1 MGDLQS
7 PAVSDFVSR
16 ASSFPISALPEILNS
31 FPKRWPLPR
40 GDLYHWIPLLNRFD
54 NILEQF
60 NRVYGLD
67 AGPQSK
73 PFGIVLLSKGIAAE
87 DNEGI
92 VKGTSREELEHLDF
106 GDDGD
111 RQLVEHILRFS
122 RTLLENCG
130 NRSLYGSSERLSELL
145 NTTSLPLLS
154 TVLQLMVRLA
164 QRYHAS
170 RQRTNSANQ
179 TLNNAL
185 LASHYNIDLEKVQKL
200 AEPFV
205 KLPSS
210 YHTTP
215 QTPSGKKGKE
225 KATSSRH
232 QAMTAN
238 ANDMLSLIQPSD
250 AYMNGSANHGK
261 TAGRQETESFKW
273 EDWGGVSLTYY
284 PTSGSKDNV
293 KQATP
298 TPSRRGSSLS
308 KPSRLSS
315 SDETAEI
322 SPNTSGEK
330 PEGRPTAM
338 ANLEITSDQIKAK
351 TIENLLS
358 NPPTDLPKDVQYD
371 LLTKSRVAY
380 AVITSVETRQEI
392 VGIRLLALTNLAYIY
407 SEENFKQ
414 KILQRDSDEP
424 RNLQLVQLLSN
435 MLHPLVKKPN
445 NIPIKL
451 QTFALGTLESLAKLK
466 TTAPDV
472 CTALSVNVNH
482 GVLFLLLRKAVADM
496 GTESKDPMD
505 VQLEEW
511 REAVFA
517 LLDTL
522 PTSTPRTGEA
532 LISAGVL
539 GILVELLNLRTSKA
553 ERSFPKT
560 LTFLNNL
567 IAPARDAFQT
577 LANANGLE
585 AISDLMAYEV
595 KTSIERAENG
605 QGLQPDYRNRVV
617 DYQIPFFGQ
626 QTLRMIFKIIREMMT
641 NNSGNFDRLLR
652 NFIDSPSLLSGLRTV
667 IVNPKVF
674 GSNVWSGA
682 VNIMSS
688 FIHNEPTSYAVI
700 SEAGLSKGL
709 LETLSTKPV
718 LSVKVGQT
726 DDGTEDSNEGTAQ
739 ATDNIDDL
747 PDASA
752 DTEKLMTYFASK
764 MDTEFRPEGVSL
776 AKGVL
781 PATEPIIAIPHAF
794 GALCLNRAG
803 MDMLKKTDALDNF
816 FEIFESPAHV
826 RVMTSE
832 QELGQLIGQALE
844 ELVRHHPTLKI
855 LVLCSVIKMINRV
868 KNLCLALGQK
878 NDTGAKIWVQDNASN
893 IVAPGE
899 AESAHRLTE
908 SDGDVLMNDL
918 DTSRERPAVQKAPHS
933 DPSDADEEDEPTLL
947 SYIAAAMRFLSGFAE
962 NQATANLLADSG
974 IVELVLEMA
983 TLPVLVYDYNTH
995 SASIEIRRVLHVFA
1009 EAKPHL
1015 VLPTL
1020 LQYTQSAVDRLAPLH
1035 SHTGPS
1041 SFFADFTS
1049 PTSNYSKMSTQ
1060 ASSRALGTMIVRSL
1074 VSVHTLC
1081 NILGEIFSHPPFN
1094 TRTTQ
1099 TPFSLV
1105 NLTDIYINLIKD
1117 LGSLHRVCVWEEI
1130 LLMRRLPE
1138 HWNKATQFRGYGM
1151 GSAEADKIFGF
1162 SSSDDDLPGL
1172 ESVPEMHGPGSSS
1185 LGPATTPSTSR
1196 KSITLDDMNSAAFKN
1211 SRVLR
1216 FLLGQIPAAT
1226 TPFFRSL
1233 GKSLLGKR
1241 RSHTPDPYLRQNA
1254 SMVANAIS
1262 SAYMQMFTYEPPH
1275 DAEKMQRYSYWI
1287 VILTSISRLLIEGKH
1302 LVIYAHYGLTND
1314 SRWLTEDAN
1323 ASSDVASTS
1332 ISTGWRS

>member
-1 MGDLQS
+1 MS
-7 PAVSDFVSR
+7 SFVSK
-16 ASSFPISALPEILNS
+16 ASSFPVSALPEILDS

-60 NRVYGLD
+60 IKVYGLD

-73 PFGIVLLSKGIAAE
+73 PFGTILLNRGIAAE
-87 DNEGI
+87 DGEGI
-92 VKGTSREELEHLDF
+92 IKGTSREELESLHF

-111 RQLVEHILRFS
+111 RQLVEDILQFS

-154 TVLQLMVRLA
+154 NVLQLMIRLA

-170 RQRTNSANQ
+170 RQRTPNANQ
-179 TLNNAL
+179 NLNNAL
-185 LASHYNIDLEKVQKL
+185 LASHYNIDLDKVQRL

-205 KLPSS
+205 KLPSP
-210 YHTTP
+210 YHTTN
-215 QTPSGKKGKE
+215 QTPAGKKGKD
-225 KATSSRH
+225 KATTSGH
-232 QAMTAN
+232 QNSASN

-250 AYMNGSANHGK
+250 AYMNGSAKLGSKAGK
-261 TAGRQETESFKW
+261 QETQSVRW

-284 PTSGSKDNV
+284 PIPVSKDDTRHP
-293 KQATP
+293 TP

-315 SDETAEI
+315 SDENADASPTA
-322 SPNTSGEK
+322 SNEK
-330 PEGRPTAM
+330 PEGRSTAM
-338 ANLEITSDQIKAK
+338 ANVEITAIQIK
-351 TIENLLS
+351 TTSIEDLMS
-358 NPPTDLPKDVQYD
+358 NPPSEMPKDVQYD
-371 LLTKSRVAY
+371 LLTRVRVAH
-380 AVITSVETRQEI
+380 AIMTSVETRQEL
-392 VGIRLLALTNLAYIY
+392 VGIRLLALANLAYIY
-407 SEENFKQ
+407 TEETFRQ

-424 RNLQLVQLLSN
+424 RNLQLVHLLCD
-435 MLHPLVKKPN
+435 MLHPPANKPN

-451 QTFALGTLESLAKLK
+451 QSFALGALESFAKLK
-466 TTAPDV
+466 TMAPDV
-472 CTALSVNVNH
+472 CIALSVNVNH

-496 GTESKDPMD
+496 GTEITGTMD

-511 REAVFA
+511 REAIFA

-585 AISDLMAYEV
+585 AISDLMAHEV
-595 KTSIERAENG
+595 KTSIQRAENG
-605 QGLQPDYRNRVV
+605 QGLQPGFRNRVV
-617 DYQIPFFGQ
+617 DYQIPFFSQ

-652 NFIDSPSLLSGLRTV
+652 NFIDSPSLLGGLRTV

-718 LSVKVGQT
+718 PSVKANQT
-726 DDGTEDSNEGTAQ
+726 DDGTEESHGGTAQ
-739 ATDNIDDL
+739 AIDDADDL
-747 PDASA
+747 PDISA
-752 DTEKLMTYFASK
+752 DTEKLMTYFSSK
-764 MDTEFRPEGVSL
+764 MKTEIKPEGVSL

-803 MDMLKKTDALDNF
+803 MDMLKKTDALDSF

-826 RVMTSE
+826 KVMKSE

-855 LVLCSVIKMINRV
+855 LVLSSVIKMINRV
-868 KNLCLALGQK
+868 KNLCLALGKK
-878 NDTGAKIWVQDNASN
+878 NDIGAKICLQGNEDKRMAV
-893 IVAPGE
+893 GK
-899 AESAHRLTE
+899 AESADGVTE
-908 SDGDVLMNDL
+908 MDGDVLMSDL
-918 DTSRERPAVQKAPHS
+918 DTSHEPSAIPKALDS
-933 DPSDADEEDEPTLL
+933 TPSDEDEEEDPNILN
-947 SYIAAAMRFLSGFAE
+947 YISAAMRFLSGFAE
-962 NQATANLLADSG
+962 NQAISNLLVDSG
-974 IVELVLEMA
+974 IVELILEIV
-983 TLPVLVYDYNTH
+983 TLPVLVYNHNTH
-995 SASIEIRRVLHVFA
+995 AASVEIRRVLHVFA

-1020 LQYTQSAVDRLAPLH
+1020 LQHTQSAVDRLAPLQ
-1035 SHTGPS
+1035 SHAGTD
-1041 SFFADFTS
+1041 SFFAEFIS
-1049 PTSNYSKMSTQ
+1049 PELTSNKSTP
-1060 ASSRALGTMIVRSL
+1060 SSNAARGTAIVKSL

-1105 NLTDIYINLIKD
+1105 NLADVYIKLIKD

-1130 LLMRRLPE
+1130 LLMKRLPE
-1138 HWNKATQFRGYGM
+1138 SWTKATQVHGYGIT
-1151 GSAEADKIFGF
+1151 EPDKTFGF
-1162 SSSDDDLPGL
+1162 SNSDDALRGL
-1172 ESVPEMHGPGSSS
+1172 DSVPEISGPSSS
-1185 LGPATTPSTSR
+1185 SPGNAATSSTSK
-1196 KSITLDDMNSAAFKN
+1196 KSLSADDQKSAAFQNFKI
-1211 SRVLR
+1211 LR
-1216 FLLGQIPAAT
+1216 YLLGQIPATA

-1233 GKSLLGKR
+1233 GRSLLGKR

-1275 DAEKMQRYSYWI
+1275 EAEKMQRYSYWI
-1287 VILTSISRLLIEGKH
+1287 VILTSLSRLLIEGK
-1302 LVIYAHYGLTND
+1302 LTLNY
-1314 SRWLTEDAN
+1314 
-1323 ASSDVASTS
+1323 
-1332 ISTGWRS
+1332 ISLQFH